1 MKILYKHISIT
12 LIIIISFLSFGIN
25 ILSTHADSSNKEV
38 IFVVDPNTENQ
49 FYADFIYSVIGI
61 LKELRE
67 ESQYKFFS
75 LNSPHK
81 FFIFDSNSVD
91 SDAQIENLLKWM
103 KSDEN
108 MDSVSVLGAITE
120 IVNEMTLTNS
130 AEGSIINFIVHDNLE
145 ISSEESKIIET
156 LLEIIVSKKWIL
168 NFVYKF
174 DTDKSIVAKYKSWA
188 EWTTGN
194 IYPMVTPDTIE
205 LITVNTIKQHAERVL
220 TTDYKG
226 IVEVNSIFQQE
237 IFVSPGTSELE
248 IVIFRAKTEGNVEII
263 TPGGISRATGNY
275 GPTDLLETP
284 FVLIWKFT
292 DPSPG
297 KWLFKISDYN
307 SGLLTILHR
316 NKIDYNIQLIDTGPF
331 PTKNSVQLVTNMFKG
346 SDILISKDVYVELIF
361 DNKISYEMNDNGL
374 NGDAYAGDGYYSMII
389 PDIDEPGEYDVE
401 IKYSWANYGTSI
413 SDFTK
418 INFELFP
425 YIITDP
431 VNLENINLN
440 ENTSIAIIESYLD
453 DEKYFINSEDIQWSV
468 STDAIVFD
476 ISINPIDSIQDGRAS
491 KFEAVLSTTKY
502 GKAHINFRL
511 DSMYKNK
518 KYVVYS
524 NSIVITTIP
533 EPIIEKVVVKEELK
547 EPINVIQDK
556 IEEQSNLVLV
566 LSLIVGI
573 VIILI
578 LITGIILMINY
589 FRRVSLRG
597 YIYDDKNN
605 LIIDINSISR
615 SLLNKILNRNKIRG
629 EEFNNELFNG
639 LLLEYTQ
646 DSMIIHN
653 HTGKS
658 LRINNQPLIDEKEI
672 FNKAWLGISG
682 KLLLYS
688 DDKL

>member
-108 MDSVSVLGAITE
+108 MDSISVLGAITE

-130 AEGSIINFIVHDNLE
+130 AEGSIINFIVYDNLE

-205 LITVNTIKQHAERVL
+205 LITVNTIKQYAERVL

-226 IVEVNSIFQQE
+226 IVEANSIFQQE

-491 KFEAVLSTTKY
+491 KFEAVLSTAKY

-524 NSIVITTIP
+524 NSIVISTIP

-566 LSLIVGI
+566 LSVIVGI

-589 FRRVSLRG
+589 SRRVSLRG

-605 LIIDINSISR
+605 LIIDINSIPR

-629 EEFNNELFNG
+629 EELNNELFNG

>member
-1 MKILYKHISIT
+1 VKILYKHISIT

-108 MDSVSVLGAITE
+108 MDSVSVLGVITE

-263 TPGGISRATGNY
+263 TPGGINRATGNY

>member
-1 MKILYKHISIT
+1 VKILYKHISIT

-108 MDSVSVLGAITE
+108 MDSVSVLGVITE

-263 TPGGISRATGNY
+263 TPGGINRATGNY

-597 YIYDDKNN
+597 YVYDDKNN

>member
-597 YIYDDKNN
+597 YVYDDKNN

-672 FNKAWLGISG
+672 FNKAWLGITG

>member
-156 LLEIIVSKKWIL
+156 LLEIIASKKWIL

-533 EPIIEKVVVKEELK
+533 EPIIEKVVVKEEPK
-547 EPINVIQDK
+547 EPTNVIQDK

-605 LIIDINSISR
+605 LVIDINSISR

-629 EEFNNELFNG
+629 EEFNDELFNG

>member
-1 MKILYKHISIT
+1 VKILYKHISIT

-597 YIYDDKNN
+597 YVYDDKNN

-672 FNKAWLGISG
+672 FNKAWLGITG

>member
-108 MDSVSVLGAITE
+108 MDSISVLGAITE

-130 AEGSIINFIVHDNLE
+130 AEGSIINFIVYDNLE
-145 ISSEESKIIET
+145 ISSEESRIIGT

-220 TTDYKG
+220 TKDYKG
-226 IVEVNSIFQQE
+226 IVEANSIFQQE

-248 IVIFRAKTEGNVEII
+248 IVMFRAKTEGNVEII
-263 TPGGISRATGNY
+263 TPEGINRATGNY

-524 NSIVITTIP
+524 NSIVISTIP

-566 LSLIVGI
+566 LSVIVGI

-589 FRRVSLRG
+589 SRRVSLRG

-605 LIIDINSISR
+605 LIIDINSIPR

-629 EEFNNELFNG
+629 EELNNELFNG

-672 FNKAWLGISG
+672 FNKAWLGITG